1 MRSSSFSFQSSVGH
15 CHASVRL
22 DLLDEA
28 INVYPFLRDTGNCSQ
43 WVLPTKS
50 SLHPKLSAF
59 PGVSRLTVGFVDASR
74 VGLQIPLGLGCNDC
88 DPFHTLLIDYDRLC
102 RRDIFFKHL
111 SLFLQAYGFLVWEEL
126 SCFYS

>member
-1 MRSSSFSFQSSVGH
+1 MQ
-15 CHASVRL
+15 
-22 DLLDEA
+22 
-28 INVYPFLRDTGNCSQ
+28 P

-50 SLHPKLSAF
+50 SLHPKLSVF

-102 RRDIFFKHL
+102 RRDIFFQAFI
-111 SLFLQAYGFLVWEEL
+111 SLFAGLWFLGLGRAEL
-126 SCFYS
+126 FLLLDKP